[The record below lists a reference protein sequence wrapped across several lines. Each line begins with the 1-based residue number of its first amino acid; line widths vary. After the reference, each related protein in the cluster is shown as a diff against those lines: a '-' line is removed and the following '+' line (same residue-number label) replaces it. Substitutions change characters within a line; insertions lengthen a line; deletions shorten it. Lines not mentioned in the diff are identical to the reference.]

1 MADEQKTTTEF
12 MKQEYTGICQAFG
25 DLYNVILRVLN
36 FYLLLAAV
44 PFTVAAIIFK
54 SPESQLSLENLPLS
68 LAALLLLVS
77 FLGLLITS
85 SMTHLRMEQILY
97 AKTINCIRRY
107 FCETDINLEKKIDN
121 YLTLPITDELPPFL
135 ELWRSLFWQ
144 VTLIAFID
152 AVYLLVALINLL
164 KFSLRDSAFFS
175 ILFFLFHVFIYIAAA
190 MRRKRKYKVKCP
202 AIPGRAENY

>member
-1 MADEQKTTTEF
+1 MPDEEKTTIEF

-25 DLYNVILRVLN
+25 DLYNVILRVFN

-54 SPESQLSLENLPLS
+54 SPESQFDLEGLPLPMS
-68 LAALLLLVS
+68 TLLLLVS
-77 FLGLLITS
+77 TLGLLITL
-85 SMTHLRMEQILY
+85 SMIHLRMEQILY

-135 ELWRSLFWQ
+135 ELWRLFFWQ
-144 VTLIAFID
+144 VTLIGFID
-152 AVYLLVALINLL
+152 AVYFLIALINLY
-164 KFSLRDSAFFS
+164 KFSLRVWVFFS

-190 MRRKRKYKVKCP
+190 VRRKRNYKIKCP